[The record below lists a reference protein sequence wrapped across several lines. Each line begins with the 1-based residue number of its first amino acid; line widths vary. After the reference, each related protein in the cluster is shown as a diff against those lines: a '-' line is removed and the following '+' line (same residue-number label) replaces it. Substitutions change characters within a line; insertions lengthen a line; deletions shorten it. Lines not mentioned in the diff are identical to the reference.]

1 MFLAAVY
8 CHKKKQQ
15 QTKTSGTI
23 QRLNNCYMNVVRNG
37 ERDQGGEVG
46 GMNIQT
52 GGREGLREKDS
63 REDSRH
69 RFFSVPSWS
78 LHLLRRPR
86 FLQLEEPFLSPP
98 LRPAGVSCFLLYWLL
113 HCFLHWT
120 KYLHQYLEGRQ
131 TPVLP

>member
-1 MFLAAVY
+1 
-8 CHKKKQQ
+8 
-15 QTKTSGTI
+15 
-23 QRLNNCYMNVVRNG
+23 MNVVRDG

-63 REDSRH
+63 REDSRN

-98 LRPAGVSCFLLYWLL
+98 LRPAGVSCFLLCKNKPKIGKESVAVDRCESFTLVL
-113 HCFLHWT
+113 FVLVLRFLSGSISLKT
-120 KYLHQYLEGRQ
+120 Y
-131 TPVLP
+131 T